1 MLKRLVYTA
10 LVGIVALPNPSRAQP
25 CAWTSFVDHAFGSVS
40 VQYSPNEADSVEMSV
55 GCIRGSASFDT
66 RMGLVRARVNTCA
79 SDARSVPCVLVTD
92 YFVVEGGNPY
102 VPMLVDV
109 RLTTSGSAFDFW
121 YYLGSTIQNYFFIGS
136 TYDATA
142 SMTRSFQI
150 TPGQEFLFQYGLC
163 ARFWPGRPASDIVG
177 RIRFEGLAP
186 GQRVVSCR
194 HYSQVPVGTTATP
207 WSVVKK
213 LYR

>member
-1 MLKRLVYTA
+1 MLKSFVYAA
-10 LVGIVALPNPSRAQP
+10 LVGTVALPNPSRAQP
-25 CAWTSFVDHAFGSVS
+25 CAWTSFFDNGIGTVPA
-40 VQYSPNEADSVEMSV
+40 QYSANEADSFETSV
-55 GCIRGSASFDT
+55 DCIRGSASFDT

-79 SDARSVPCVLVTD
+79 SDARSEPCVLVLD
-92 YFVVEGGNPY
+92 YFVVEGGNPN
-102 VPMLVDV
+102 VLMRLDV

-121 YYLGSTIQNYFFIGS
+121 YYLLGDGGYFFIGS

-142 SMTRSFQI
+142 SMTRSFQVV
-150 TPGQEFLFQYGLC
+150 PGQEFLLRYGLC
-163 ARFWPGRPASDIVG
+163 VPFRPGRPASDIVG

-186 GQRVVSCR
+186 GQRVASCG
-194 HYSQVPVGTTATP
+194 HYSQVPVGTAATP